1 MKKLADISK
10 FEKLMNVS
18 TLRAP
23 IGRKLVIPEELTN
36 PKKKKKVPPTTK

>member
-1 MKKLADISK
+1 MKKLANISQ
-10 FEKLMNVS
+10 FEHLMNVS

-36 PKKKKKVPPTTK
+36 PKRKKKRPRPKD